1 MKVIQR
7 TQVSAESCCVS
18 VIPRRYSHPVVYND
32 FRPAR
37 RPLSLGRGRAMT
49 ELLGTSGQEY
59 DTRLAAVRA
68 FMLERRLDAVL
79 LSAPENIFYLTGLD
93 HWGYFAPHM
102 LIVPLQGEVVLV
114 RSGER
119 RVGDGCGSTCSS
131 RGAAG

>member
-1 MKVIQR
+1 MKGIQR

-37 RPLSLGRGRAMT
+37 RPLCLGRGRAMP

-79 LSAPENIFYLTGLD
+79 LSAPENIFYLRSEEHTSE
-93 HWGYFAPHM
+93 
-102 LIVPLQGEVVLV
+102 LQSLMRNSYAVFCLKKKK
-114 RSGER
+114 
-119 RVGDGCGSTCSS
+119 T
-131 RGAAG
+131 